1 MRKYLL
7 VFLTLI
13 GVATSYSCS
22 CVPKSCSN
30 RFADISRNIGNSCFR
45 VRLYSGGKVVAEY
58 YTEYPNTMQNSDG
71 WQFEDV
77 EGKFIRLSRNV
88 EIVEVSRR
96 YCFKQ

>member
-1 MRKYLL
+1 MKKYLL
-7 VFLTLI
+7 VLLMLI
-13 GVATSYSCS
+13 GVITPYSCS

-30 RFADISRNIGNSCFR
+30 HFANISRDFGDTCFR

-71 WQFEDV
+71 WQFEDA
-77 EGKFIRLSRNV
+77 EGKFIRLSGNV